1 VLFIEKE
8 KKENLLVIIARFIK
22 YHKILVLYIIFLISA
37 VYMYLFSNNGL
48 LLRFK
53 LEKEKKEIE
62 KQIEIENKKKDSLK
76 NKIKDIQTS
85 DWELEKIAREKY
97 GMTRDRE
104 TIYRIYIDSTK

>member
-1 VLFIEKE
+1 MIIEKD
-8 KKENLLVIIARFIK
+8 KKENFLIKIARFIK

-48 LLRFK
+48 IMRFK
-53 LEKEKKEIE
+53 LEREKKTLE
-62 KQIEIENKKKDSLK
+62 KQIEIENKKQDSLK

-97 GMTRDRE
+97 GMTRDSE
-104 TIYRIYIDSTK
+104 KIYRIYIDSTK